1 MKVIAFDG
9 ICLGDGPVTGVGR
22 SFLNALTAYA
32 NRRDAECI
40 LLLPKGVKTTPIAS
54 VRVVDAP
61 RGAIRRQQQL
71 PRLLKSVDAS
81 LLHSSVA
88 SIPLRAAC
96 PTIATAHDLPWLHPE
111 IGEAHRP
118 WRQFAIKRALR
129 SASRILSPSTMTSHD
144 VASLL
149 GQRRPPIDL
158 VMHGTELGTK
168 PTSATTAARNGP
180 FLVLGDNRPRKN
192 LERLRAAH
200 QSAKTQCKD
209 LPPLQFVGP
218 PDHYIKESDKHDLLK
233 TCRALIHVSLF
244 EGFGMPVLEGLA
256 NGAPVLCS
264 DLAPHREIASDAALF
279 VSPHNTS
286 SMAEALLQIHTE
298 TAQRQRLALAGYD
311 RARRLTPEATAARWS
326 SIHQSLLS

>member
-1 MKVIAFDG
+1 MNVIAFDG

-32 NRRDAECI
+32 KRRDAECV
-40 LLLPKGVKTTPIAS
+40 LLLPKGVNMAPIAS

-71 PRLLKSVDAS
+71 PRLLTSLGAS

-96 PTIATAHDLPWLHPE
+96 PTIATAHDFPWLHPE
-111 IGEAHRP
+111 LGEARRP
-118 WRQFAIKRALR
+118 WRQFAIKRSLR
-129 SASRILSPSTMTSHD
+129 SASRILSPSTMTSDD

-149 GQRRPPIDL
+149 GPRCPTIDL

-168 PTSATTAARNGP
+168 PTDTTTTARNGP
-180 FLVLGDNRPRKN
+180 FLVLGDTRARKN

-200 QSAKTQCKD
+200 QTARTQCEN

-218 PDHYIKESDKHDLLK
+218 PDHYIEESDKHDLLK
-233 TCRALIHVSLF
+233 SCRALVHVSLF

-256 NGAPVLCS
+256 NGAPVVCS
-264 DLAPHREIASDAALF
+264 DLAPHREIAGDAALF
-279 VSPHNTS
+279 VSPHHTN
-286 SMAEALLQIHTE
+286 SMAAALIQIHTDS
-298 TAQRQRLALAGYD
+298 ALRQRLALAGYD
-311 RARRLTPEATAARWS
+311 RAQQLTPQATAARWS
-326 SIHQSLLS
+326 SIHQSVLS